1 MPDKGENMGKK
12 AKVVI
17 VIVILFFLV
26 GGYFFYLSN
35 RMQDEEVV
43 EITAVQEVLLRN
55 LEKNYPPT
63 PKEVVKYYSEITKS
77 LYNESY
83 TEEQFEA
90 LADKMLA
97 LYDEELAANNPREQY
112 LLTLKSDVD
121 DFAKNGY
128 NIVSYTTSNST
139 DVDFSTINGRE
150 CAKLYCNYS
159 VKKGADYVTSQEV
172 YELRKDKETG
182 HWKIL
187 GFQIVTE

>member
-17 VIVILFFLV
+17 VVVILFFLV

-63 PKEVVKYYSEITKS
+63 PKEVVKYYSEITKC

-150 CAKLYCNYS
+150 CAKLYCTYS